1 VFIQVIQGKVADAD
15 GVRRQS
21 DAWLRDIKPKVEG
34 KGYLGFTG
42 GITPDG
48 RLMWLARFESE
59 EAARANSELPEQG
72 AWWEQTAQTLDG
84 DATFHDCAE
93 VDLVLGGGSN
103 DAGFVQVIQGRA
115 KDQQAMR
122 ARRAEF
128 ERRLGEARP
137 DVLGGVVAWHG
148 DGAFTQ
154 AMYFTSEEEA
164 RDREK
169 GTEDSD
175 TRQEFM
181 SLIDGQPTFFDL
193 PDPTID

>member
-1 VFIQVIQGKVADAD
+1 VFIQVIQGTVADAD
-15 GVRRQS
+15 RLRHQSGV
-21 DAWLRDIKPKVEG
+21 WLRDIQPMARE

-59 EAARANSELPEQG
+59 EAARAASDVPQQG
-72 AWWEQTAQTLDG
+72 VWWEQTAQALDG

-93 VDLVLGGGSN
+93 VDLILGGGSN

-115 KDQQAMR
+115 KDQDALR
-122 ARRAEF
+122 SRGREL
-128 ERRLGEARP
+128 EGRLHHARP

-148 DGAFTQ
+148 DGGFTQ
-154 AMYFTSEEEA
+154 AMYFESEQKARQGEKATEA
-164 RDREK
+164 N
-169 GTEDSD
+169 DS
-175 TRQEFM
+175 RQEMM
-181 SLIDGQPTFFDL
+181 SLIDGRPEFFDL